1 MKLSLKAPTHWHFN
15 KQQLMLVVSIVGQFW
30 SSKVDWGCDLPRS
43 QGATHSSLS
52 ACLMMVSGRGRE
64 CLTMAPYRPYSAMML
79 PRPQVLLV
87 FLSLALL
94 FWNQT

>member
-1 MKLSLKAPTHWHFN
+1 MKASRRRNSGESRLSLKLKPCTDTGDTH
-15 KQQLMLVVSIVGQFW
+15 SP
-30 SSKVDWGCDLPRS
+30 SS

-64 CLTMAPYRPYSAMML
+64 CLTMAPYSPYSAMML